1 MYTVVL
7 KYRCRGRRE
16 AVDHEHHWRW
26 RNEEHKKVNFSF
38 EAKFY
43 SCREIRRFVSLQAF
57 GEKGIHARSAVGMSS
72 MPLDIPV
79 ELEAIVEVV

>member
-1 MYTVVL
+1 MYSYVEVD
-7 KYRCRGRRE
+7 GRFDHVSRRRRRNRNAQSPVE
-16 AVDHEHHWRW
+16 TYLHAVSGTMPVR
-26 RNEEHKKVNFSF
+26 V
-38 EAKFY
+38 AV
-43 SCREIRRFVSLQAF
+43 IPLQAF

>member
-1 MYTVVL
+1 MPVRV
-7 KYRCRGRRE
+7 
-16 AVDHEHHWRW
+16 A
-26 RNEEHKKVNFSF
+26 
-38 EAKFY
+38 A
-43 SCREIRRFVSLQAF
+43 IPLQAF

>member
-1 MYTVVL
+1 MATPEKCTSLVPEITPVHVV
-7 KYRCRGRRE
+7 
-16 AVDHEHHWRW
+16 
-26 RNEEHKKVNFSF
+26 
-38 EAKFY
+38 
-43 SCREIRRFVSLQAF
+43 IVSSQAF